1 MWAVWQNNKRPFI
14 VQATS
19 VTQKKKTLQ
28 TLDVERSGLSER
40 GMSPTPL
47 LLHRA
52 HLLLL
57 CKMVDTQLEEGDV
70 KGNKERL
77 RLWTRDT
84 YFSVSLSLSRSSF
97 WNINGPSQCDLIYR
111 PSSSSKAHSTRLK
124 AVACQN
130 CLMSTNAGNMRQ
142 IGWSDFTTETL
153 EVNTEAKAS
162 VCHSYLQKS

>member
-1 MWAVWQNNKRPFI
+1 M
-14 VQATS
+14 S
-19 VTQKKKTLQ
+19 LKKKNPSDFRCGEKWFIRKRNVPHPPSLAS
-28 TLDVERSGLSER
+28 R
-40 GMSPTPL
+40 PL
-47 LLHRA
+47 VTSMQDGRH
-52 HLLLL
+52 
-57 CKMVDTQLEEGDV
+57 KLEEGDV